1 MLPQTVGKIS
11 NKGPSH
17 LLLHFLTALLT
28 LSNLPPIPSSISF
41 LSSTQYQP
49 PFLLTLFK
57 DGAFYSCREDIA
69 EQVDWEWFLLI
80 LSCQVGKKIEL
91 NGIANMEIEQ
101 EDNKIN
107 NHPDF
112 VL

>member
-1 MLPQTVGKIS
+1 MVGKIS
-11 NKGPSH
+11 NRGPAY

-28 LSNLPPIPSSISF
+28 LPALPPIPSSVSF

-57 DGAFYSCREDIA
+57 DGAFYSCIEDIA
-69 EQVDWEWFLLI
+69 EQIDWEWFLLI
-80 LSCQVGKKIEL
+80 LSCQVGKKTEL
-91 NGIANMEIEQ
+91 NGIESTEIEQ
-101 EDNKIN
+101 ADNKIS

>member
-1 MLPQTVGKIS
+1 M
-11 NKGPSH
+11 
-17 LLLHFLTALLT
+17 F
-28 LSNLPPIPSSISF
+28 F

-49 PFLLTLFK
+49 PFLLTFFK
-57 DGAFYSCREDIA
+57 DGAFYSCIEDIA

-80 LSCQVGKKIEL
+80 LSCQVGKKIEP
-91 NGIANMEIEQ
+91 NGIA
-101 EDNKIN
+101 DNKIN